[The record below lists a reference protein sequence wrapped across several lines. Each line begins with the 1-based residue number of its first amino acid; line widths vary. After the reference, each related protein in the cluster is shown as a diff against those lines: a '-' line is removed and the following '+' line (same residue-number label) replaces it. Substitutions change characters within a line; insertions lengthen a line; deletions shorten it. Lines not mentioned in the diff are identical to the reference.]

1 MDYCFISHLE
11 SAPSWKIKPRN
22 VTLYENQEYTLPCD
36 AIAFPEP
43 AHFWSHNGHLVVS
56 FNPVVEGNNLVFS
69 TAKVSH
75 TGWYTCTASNYYG
88 SISSSVYVEVVSGM

>member
-1 MDYCFISHLE
+1 M
-11 SAPSWKIKPRN
+11 
-22 VTLYENQEYTLPCD
+22 TLYEDQEYTLPCD

-56 FNPVVEGNNLVFS
+56 FNPVVEGKNLVFS